1 VVRAWSVTARG
12 ISSGGPTPGLASVQ
26 VKGRN
31 WIVALGRGL
40 HELGRDEAL
49 QRLACEVL
57 ANGTVIARDI
67 TTGVGYVVQSV
78 DTSDVAS
85 PIFELPD
92 DQTSELPMG
101 EAVEDGLETTADAVP
116 DREDPAREGPGRRVA
131 SLAPLAEPLRTSDEP
146 RTDELRTDETEEL
159 EEMDGEPIFM
169 LPSDAIADLTTEDD
183 PGYAILDADTRLEAC
198 RLALASAR
206 TSVGAESGAVI
217 LEERGALRFFAVDG
231 PHAAKLIGSRL
242 PLGTGVAG
250 FAMENRRSV
259 VLADAQSDPRHCGEV
274 DALTGYETKQI
285 AVVPI
290 VARERALGVL
300 ELMNL
305 PAGRRFAESD
315 LSLARQ
321 FADALAVRLSR

>member
-1 VVRAWSVTARG
+1 MTAR
-12 ISSGGPTPGLASVQ
+12 GLASVQ

-57 ANGTVIARDI
+57 PNGTVIARDI
-67 TTGVGYVVQSV
+67 TTGVGYIVQSV
-78 DTSDVAS
+78 ESAEDSLLY
-85 PIFELPD
+85 ELPD
-92 DQTSELPMG
+92 DQTSELPMPPTG
-101 EAVEDGLETTADAVP
+101 DLAEAQLTEEDG
-116 DREDPAREGPGRRVA
+116 PAIAPAPEPMPAEPPPEEPAAPSLPGRRVA
-131 SLAPLAEPLRTSDEP
+131 SLAPLSEGAAVPRQPTEEPP
-146 RTDELRTDETEEL
+146 TDETEEL
-159 EEMDGEPIFM
+159 EEADGEPIFM
-169 LPSDAIADLTTEDD
+169 LPSDAIADLPTEDD
-183 PGYAILDADTRLEAC
+183 PGIAILDADTRLEAC

-231 PHAAKLIGSRL
+231 PHAGKLIGSRL

-250 FAMENRRSV
+250 FAMENRRTV
-259 VLADAQSDPRHCGEV
+259 VLADAKSDPRHCGEV
-274 DALTGYETKQI
+274 DALTGYETRQI

-290 VARERALGVL
+290 VSRERALGVL

-305 PAGRRFAESD
+305 PANRQFVESD

-321 FADALAVRLSR
+321 FADALAIRLSR